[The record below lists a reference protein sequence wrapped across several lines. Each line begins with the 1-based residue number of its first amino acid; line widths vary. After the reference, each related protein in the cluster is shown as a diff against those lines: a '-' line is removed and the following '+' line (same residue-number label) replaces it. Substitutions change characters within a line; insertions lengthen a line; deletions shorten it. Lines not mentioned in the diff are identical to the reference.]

1 MRLFKYALPIL
12 FIAGV
17 ALFATRAWTEAD
29 DASQHKLA
37 VEHARSE
44 FIQRQAVTRGASDA
58 KYADEQ
64 HQLLRT
70 WFAEQSEI
78 GNRWPTHRNDAPPFI
93 PPAPKAKGASLDEFI
108 ELANSTV
115 GQWREGKL
123 DLFQTTLAGGL
134 RFDMLRVTHPAGQQ
148 KLVVDL
154 AVWGGPEELE
164 AQETKDGEHVVQH
177 ASVPL
182 QFKGLTIKFFDEK
195 GKEVAGMPIEGEP
208 ILRLDMPER
217 LVNDAPPGVVLA
229 RYEPGLFPRDAAQ
242 VEWTLN
248 AGVRTSTGDMR
259 PISAVFKTKLD
270 PAWSIPAGQSWG
282 GEELTATT
290 KR

>member
-44 FIQRQAVTRGASDA
+44 FIQHQAVVRGASDA
-58 KYADEQ
+58 KYGDEQ
-64 HQLLRT
+64 HQLLRS
-70 WFAEQSEI
+70 WFAEQTEI

-93 PPAPKAKGASLDEFI
+93 PPAPKAKGGDLDEFK
-108 ELANSTV
+108 ELANSTI
-115 GQWREGKL
+115 GGWREGKF
-123 DLFQTTLAGGL
+123 DLFQTVFAGGL
-134 RFDMLRVTHPAGQQ
+134 RFDVLRVARPAGQQ

-154 AVWGGPEELE
+154 AIWGGPEELE
-164 AQETKDGEHVVQH
+164 QQETKDGEHVVQH

-182 QFKGLTIKFFDEK
+182 QFKGLTIKFYDDK
-195 GKEVAGMPIEGEP
+195 NKEVAGMPIEGEP

-217 LVNDAPPGVVLA
+217 MVNDAPPGVVLA
-229 RYEPGLFPRDAAQ
+229 RYEPALFPRDAAT
-242 VEWTLN
+242 VEWTIN
-248 AGVRTSTGDMR
+248 AAVRTSTNEMR
-259 PISAVFKTKLD
+259 PVSAVFKTKLD
-270 PAWSIPAGQSWG
+270 PAWSIAAGETWG
-282 GEELTATT
+282 GKELTATA
-290 KR
+290 R